1 MNASSTARNY
11 IAQARR
17 IAVLTGAGMS
27 AESGIPTFR
36 DATSGLWSK
45 FDPMQLASE
54 EGFRED
60 PALVW
65 RWYAWRRELVGAA
78 QPNAGHLAL
87 AAAQSLFESFDLI
100 TQNVDGLHA
109 RAGSTPI
116 ELHGNL
122 MRTSCLDRCGFVE
135 HDVQRLPAGEPPRC
149 PACGAWL
156 RPGVVWFG
164 EMLDAATLQLAQE
177 RAARC
182 DVMLV
187 IGTSG
192 LVYPAAGLPAEAL
205 RHGANVIVVN
215 PETSELDDL
224 ATVVVR
230 GPAAVEVPAL
240 LQANGGLRRKP
251 SH

>member
-1 MNASSTARNY
+1 LISLSLHTARDH

-17 IAVLTGAGMS
+17 VAVLTGAGIS

-36 DATSGLWSK
+36 DTSSGLWAK
-45 FDPMQLASE
+45 FDPVKLASE
-54 EGFRED
+54 DGFRAD
-60 PALVW
+60 PPLVW
-65 RWYAWRRELVGAA
+65 RWYAWRRGLVGAA

-87 AAAQSLFESFDLI
+87 AAAQARFDAFELI

-109 RAGSTPI
+109 RAGSAPI

-122 MRTSCLDRCGFVE
+122 MRTVCLARCGFME
-135 HDVQRLPAGEPPRC
+135 DDPLLLPVGEPPRC
-149 PACGAWL
+149 PACGDWL

-164 EMLDAATLQLAQE
+164 EMLDVATLQQAQAV
-177 RAARC
+177 AARC
-182 DVMLV
+182 DVLLV

-205 RHGANVIVVN
+205 RRGAKVIVVN
-215 PETSELDDL
+215 PQASELDEL

-230 GPAAVEVPAL
+230 GTAAVEVPKL
-240 LQANGGLRRKP
+240 LAAEE
-251 SH
+251 

>member
-1 MNASSTARNY
+1 LNSFSLSTARDY

-17 IAVLTGAGMS
+17 LAVLTGAGVS

-36 DATSGLWSK
+36 DAGSGLWAK
-45 FDPMQLASE
+45 FDPVKLASE
-54 EGFRED
+54 EGFRAD
-60 PALVW
+60 PPLVW
-65 RWYAWRRELVGAA
+65 RWYAWRRGLVGAA

-87 AAAQSLFESFDLI
+87 AAAQARFDAFELI

-109 RAGSTPI
+109 RAGSAPI

-122 MRTSCLDRCGFVE
+122 MRTVCLARCGFVE
-135 HDVQRLPAGEPPRC
+135 DDPLRLPVGEPPRC
-149 PACGAWL
+149 PACGDWL

-164 EMLDAATLQLAQE
+164 EMLDVATLQQAQAV
-177 RAARC
+177 AARC

-192 LVYPAAGLPAEAL
+192 LVHPAAGLPAEAL
-205 RHGANVIVVN
+205 RHRAKVIVIN
-215 PETSELDDL
+215 PRASELDEL

-230 GPAAVEVPAL
+230 GTAAVDVPKL
-240 LQANGGLRRKP
+240 LAAEE
-251 SH
+251 

>member
-1 MNASSTARNY
+1 M
-11 IAQARR
+11 
-17 IAVLTGAGMS
+17 
-27 AESGIPTFR
+27 
-36 DATSGLWSK
+36 
-45 FDPMQLASE
+45 
-54 EGFRED
+54 
-60 PALVW
+60 VW

-122 MRTSCLDRCGFVE
+122 MRTICLSRCGFVE
-135 HDVQRLPAGEPPRC
+135 HDVQRLPAGTPPRC
-149 PACGAWL
+149 PACGDWL

-164 EMLDAATLQLAQE
+164 EMLDPATLQLAQA
-177 RAARC
+177 RTVRC
-182 DVMLV
+182 DLMLV

-205 RHGANVIVVN
+205 RHDAKVIVVN
-215 PETSELDDL
+215 PQASELDEL
-224 ATVVVR
+224 ATVVLR
-230 GPAAVEVPAL
+230 GTAAVELPTL
-240 LQANGGLRRKP
+240 LQANGPPAEKP
-251 SH
+251 SR

>member
-1 MNASSTARNY
+1 MISLSLRTARDY

-17 IAVLTGAGMS
+17 LAVLTGAGIS

-36 DATSGLWSK
+36 DASSGLWAK
-45 FDPMQLASE
+45 FDPVKLASE
-54 EGFRED
+54 DGFRAD
-60 PALVW
+60 PPLVW
-65 RWYAWRRELVGAA
+65 RWYAWRRGLVGAA

-87 AAAQSLFESFDLI
+87 AAAQAHFDAFELI

-109 RAGSTPI
+109 RAGSAPI

-122 MRTSCLDRCGFVE
+122 MRTVCLARCGFVE
-135 HDVQRLPAGEPPRC
+135 DDPLLLPVGEPPRC
-149 PACGAWL
+149 PACGDWL

-164 EMLDAATLQLAQE
+164 EMLDVATLQQAQAV
-177 RAARC
+177 AARC
-182 DVMLV
+182 DVLLV

-205 RHGANVIVVN
+205 RRGAKVIIVN
-215 PETSELDDL
+215 PQASELDEL

-230 GPAAVEVPAL
+230 GTAAVEVPKL
-240 LQANGGLRRKP
+240 LAAEE
-251 SH
+251 